1 MKTSL
6 PTNLRVVLTNSR
18 QGLCTRAGRVLSA
31 NSTTI
36 NTNNNTNNCEFSHYG
51 SRRQIHSLSQPF
63 TSHGLKYKHASSI
76 HDGRCI
82 FLKKTAVLNNNPSET
97 TTRTTSVR
105 SFSSDSKRDLYEVLG
120 VPRSSNKAEVKKAY
134 FKLAKKFHPDT
145 NKVGLFRNIQDPDAL
160 CSRLA
165 NDQLIFANFDLL
177 IPRFPYYVG

>member
-1 MKTSL
+1 MKSSL

-31 NSTTI
+31 NSTAIHT
-36 NTNNNTNNCEFSHYG
+36 NNNNTNHNYEFSHSG
-51 SRRQIHSLSQPF
+51 SRRQIHIISQPF
-63 TSHGLKYKHASSI
+63 TSHGLKYKHAPSI

-82 FLKKTAVLNNNPSET
+82 FLKKTSVLNHTLSAS
-97 TTRTTSVR
+97 TTRTISVR

-145 NKVGLFRNIQDPDAL
+145 NKVGFSILDCCGQFRNIPDSDVL
-160 CSRLA
+160 CFTPCKLPI
-165 NDQLIFANFDLL
+165 DDH
-177 IPRFPYYVG
+177 RF